1 MKTIGMIGGM
11 SWESS
16 TVYYQ
21 QINREVQKRLG
32 GVHSARLLV
41 HSFDFAEITALWQSG
56 DFDEANHRIAQ
67 AAAGLEQ
74 GGADFLFLA
83 CNTGHAATRAIERAV
98 RIPLLHIADPL
109 GAAIR
114 RAGFK
119 RVGLI
124 GTRQTMDNDAVLK
137 GRLAEQFALS
147 VITPSGADADEAN
160 RIIFEEF
167 TRGKFLDSA
176 RAHFRRVMAALIEQG
191 AQGIILGCTELP
203 LLLKSEDSSVPQ
215 FDTTALHAMAVVD
228 HALASRLEFEVQH
241 GQHAARN

>member
-16 TVYYQ
+16 SVYYQ

-41 HSFDFAEITALWQSG
+41 HSFDFAELTTLWSAG
-56 DFDEANHRIAQ
+56 RWDEANRRIAC
-67 AAAGLEQ
+67 AAVGLERAS
-74 GGADFLFLA
+74 ADFLFLA
-83 CNTGHAATRAIERAV
+83 CNTGHAAAREIERAIQ
-98 RIPLLHIADPL
+98 IPLLHIADPL
-109 GAAIR
+109 GAAIQS
-114 RAGFK
+114 AGFK

-124 GTRQTMDNDAVLK
+124 GTKQTMDNDAVLK
-137 GRLAEQFALS
+137 GRLSERFALS
-147 VITPSGADADEAN
+147 IVTPSGADAEEAN

-167 TRGKFLDSA
+167 TRGQFLDSA
-176 RAHFRRVMAALIEQG
+176 RAHFRRVIAALIDEG

-203 LLLKSEDSSVPQ
+203 LLLKSGDSTVPQ

-228 HALASRLEFEVQH
+228 MALA
-241 GQHAARN
+241 

>member
-16 TVYYQ
+16 AVYYQ
-21 QINREVQKRLG
+21 QINREVQQRLG
-32 GVHSARLLV
+32 GVHSAKLLV
-41 HSFDFAEITALWQSG
+41 HSFDFAELTTLWSAGQW
-56 DFDEANHRIAQ
+56 DEANRRIA
-67 AAAGLEQ
+67 AAAVGLERA
-74 GGADFLFLA
+74 GADFVFLA
-83 CNTGHAATRAIERAV
+83 CNTGHAAAREIERAV
-98 RIPLLHIADPL
+98 RIPLHHIADPL

-137 GRLAEQFALS
+137 GRLAERFALS

-167 TRGKFLDSA
+167 TRGQFLDSA
-176 RAHFRRVMAALIEQG
+176 RAHFRRVMAALTEQG
-191 AQGIILGCTELP
+191 AEGIILGCTALP
-203 LLLKSEDSSVPQ
+203 LLLKSDDSWAQQ

-228 HALASRLEFEVQH
+228 RALA
-241 GQHAARN
+241 

>member
-215 FDTTALHAMAVVD
+215 FDTTALHALAVVD
-228 HALASRLEFEVQH
+228 RVLA
-241 GQHAARN
+241 

>member
-1 MKTIGMIGGM
+1 MIGGM

-16 TVYYQ
+16 SVYYQ
-21 QINREVQKRLG
+21 QINREVQRRLG

-41 HSFDFAEITALWQSG
+41 HSFDFAEITALWSAGQW
-56 DFDEANHRIAQ
+56 DEANRRIA
-67 AAAGLEQ
+67 AAAAELERA
-74 GGADFLFLA
+74 GADFIFLA
-83 CNTGHAATRAIERAV
+83 CNTGHAATREIERTV

-124 GTRQTMDNDAVLK
+124 GTRQTMDNGAVLK
-137 GRLAEQFALS
+137 GLLSDRFGLS

-167 TRGKFLDSA
+167 TRGNFLDSA
-176 RAHFRRVMAALIEQG
+176 RAHFRRVMAELTDRG

-203 LLLKSEDSSVPQ
+203 LLLTSEDSKVPQ

-228 HALASRLEFEVQH
+228 MALA
-241 GQHAARN
+241 

>member
-16 TVYYQ
+16 SVYYQ
-21 QINREVQKRLG
+21 QVNREVQKRLG
-32 GVHSARLLV
+32 GVHSARFLV
-41 HSFDFAEITALWQSG
+41 HSFDFADITALWQSG
-56 DFDEANHRIAQ
+56 EFDEANRRIAR
-67 AAAGLEQ
+67 AAAGLEKA
-74 GGADFLFLA
+74 GADFVVLA
-83 CNTGHAATRAIERAV
+83 CNTGHAAADEIERAIG
-98 RIPLLHIADPL
+98 IPLLHIADPL
-109 GAAIR
+109 GRAIA

-137 GRLAEQFALS
+137 RRLSARFALS

-176 RAHFRRVMAALIEQG
+176 RAHFRRVSAALIERG
-191 AQGIILGCTELP
+191 AEAIILGCTELP
-203 LLLKSEDSSVPQ
+203 LLLKSEDSTVPQ

-228 HALASRLEFEVQH
+228 MALA
-241 GQHAARN
+241 

>member
-16 TVYYQ
+16 SVYYQ

-32 GVHSARLLV
+32 DVHSARLLV

-56 DFDEANHRIAQ
+56 DFDEANRRIAQ
-67 AAAGLEQ
+67 AAVALDRA
-74 GGADFLFLA
+74 GADFVFLA
-83 CNTGHAATRAIERAV
+83 CNTGHAAAHEIESAIQ
-98 RIPLLHIADPL
+98 IPLLHIADPL
-109 GAAIR
+109 GTAID
-114 RAGFK
+114 RAGFT

-124 GTRQTMDNDAVLK
+124 GTRQTMENDAVLK
-137 GRLAEQFALS
+137 GRLTERFALT

-167 TRGKFLDSA
+167 TRGKFLESA
-176 RAHFRRVMAALIEQG
+176 RAHFRRVIAALVEQG

-203 LLLKSEDSSVPQ
+203 LLLTSEEAAVPL
-215 FDTTALHAMAVVD
+215 FDTTVLHAMAVVD
-228 HALASRLEFEVQH
+228 MALA
-241 GQHAARN
+241 

>member
-1 MKTIGMIGGM
+1 MIGGM

-16 TVYYQ
+16 SVYYQ

-32 GVHSARLLV
+32 GVHSARLLL
-41 HSFDFAEITALWQSG
+41 HSFDFAKITALWQSG

-67 AAAGLEQ
+67 AAVGLER

-83 CNTGHAATRAIERAV
+83 CNTGHAAAREIERAI

-109 GAAIR
+109 GAAIKH
-114 RAGFK
+114 AGFK
-119 RVGLI
+119 RVGLL
-124 GTRQTMDNDAVLK
+124 GTRQTMDNEAVLK
-137 GRLAEQFALS
+137 GRLAERFGLS

-167 TRGKFLDSA
+167 TRGQFLTSA
-176 RAHFRRVMAALIEQG
+176 RTHFRRVMTALIAQG

-228 HALASRLEFEVQH
+228 YALA
-241 GQHAARN
+241 